1 MGILD
6 PYTELKPQKNK
17 ALGGPALEAHDLAC
31 VRGDRSLFSQ
41 LRFTL
46 ELGSALIVEG
56 RNGSGKT
63 SLLRIVCGLLR
74 ADHGEVRWRGE
85 LIREVREE
93 YYKDLAYIGHLHGL
107 KGELTPLENL
117 RVAQALAA
125 TTPRTSPE
133 KALAHM
139 ELEPFSLLPCRD
151 LSLGQRRRVA
161 LARLLMSP
169 ASLWILDEP
178 LAGIDRLGVERV
190 EALFRDHLDLGG
202 ALILSSHQ
210 PLSLQQTGFK
220 SLHLG

>member
-1 MGILD
+1 MHLSRARRRRARHSGAGLFQAAATPPRGFWLRSRKASRSAAGRVGILD

-85 LIREVREE
+85 LIHKVREE
-93 YYKDLAYIGHLHGL
+93 YYKDLAYIGHLNGL
-107 KGELTPLENL
+107 KAELTPLENL
-117 RVAQALAA
+117 RITQTLAA
-125 TTPRTSPE
+125 TTPRTTPE

-139 ELEPFSLLPCRD
+139 ELDPFSLLPCRD
-151 LSLGQRRRVA
+151 LSLGQRRRA
-161 LARLLMSP
+161 A
-169 ASLWILDEP
+169 
-178 LAGIDRLGVERV
+178 
-190 EALFRDHLDLGG
+190 
-202 ALILSSHQ
+202 
-210 PLSLQQTGFK
+210 
-220 SLHLG
+220 